1 MVSSDASTEMRL
13 PLFAALCLVAAE
25 VGQLIVVPSGS
36 VTLPAFCPLVGVL
49 VAALVLSEPPRWKVL
64 VPTACGAM
72 ILSTAV
78 LHGRPLL
85 PGLGLAIVIGLEAS
99 AAAWLVHRTI
109 DGPFALNRL
118 SHTWAL
124 IVASVLVPIAGGA
137 LASNVL
143 LFAGLSSSFFAVWR
157 AWWLADSLGMLV
169 TAPLTIAAIAAR
181 AAFAGIARSWRAL
194 EIAVVFG
201 VGIFI
206 AVGVFSEALDPLV
219 RVPAYVLPFLLWPVF
234 RFGPGGSSAAL
245 LIVSLIG
252 LWNAARGLGPFALA
266 GVPAASLVLRS
277 QGAMAISAVSFLLL
291 ASVVAERKR
300 VAHEHALLMAELQ
313 QAVTEI
319 KTLRGLI
326 PICAWCHKVRDDAG
340 FWQRIEMY
348 LDAHTDAT
356 VSHSICP
363 SCAEEAGHEIA
374 AHRATARAEAGRAA
388 GIVDE
393 SPLPDSAT

>member
-1 MVSSDASTEMRL
+1 MPL
-13 PLFAALCLVAAE
+13 PLFAALCLIAAE
-25 VGQLIVVPSGS
+25 VGQLIVVPAGS
-36 VTLPAFCPLVGVL
+36 ITLPAFCPLIGVL
-49 VAALVLSEPPRWKVL
+49 VAALILSEPPRWRLL
-64 VPTACGAM
+64 VPTGCGAM
-72 ILSTAV
+72 ILSNAV
-78 LHGRPLL
+78 LHGHPVFS
-85 PGLGLAIVIGLEAS
+85 GLSLALVIGLEAS

-109 DGPFALNRL
+109 DGRFTLNRL
-118 SHTWAL
+118 SHTWSL
-124 IVASVLVPIAGGA
+124 VVASVLVPIAGGA

-143 LFAGLSSSFFAVWR
+143 LFAGVSSSFFAVWR
-157 AWWLADSLGMLV
+157 ASWLADALGMLV
-169 TAPLTIAAIAAR
+169 TAPLVIAAIAAR
-181 AAFAGIARSWRAL
+181 PAFAGIARSWRAL

-201 VGIFI
+201 MGIVI

-252 LWNAARGLGPFALA
+252 LWNAALGLGPFALA
-266 GVPAASLVLRS
+266 GVPAANLVLRS

-300 VAHEHALLMAELQ
+300 VAHEHARLAAELQ
-313 QAVTEI
+313 QAMTEI

-374 AHRATARAEAGRAA
+374 AHRATARADARRAA
-388 GIVDE
+388 RIVEE
-393 SPLPDSAT
+393 SSLPDSTR

>member
-1 MVSSDASTEMRL
+1 MEMPL
-13 PLFAALCLVAAE
+13 PLFAAICLIAAE
-25 VGQLIVVPSGS
+25 LGQLIVVPIGG
-36 VTLPAFCPLVGVL
+36 VILPAFCPVIGVL
-49 VAALVLSEPPRWKVL
+49 VATLILSEPRRWRML

-72 ILSTAV
+72 ILSSAV
-78 LHGRPLL
+78 LHGRPVL
-85 PGLGLAIVIGLEAS
+85 PSLSLALVIGLEAS

-109 DGPFALNRL
+109 DGPFALNRV

-124 IVASVLVPIAGGA
+124 VVASVLVPIAGGA

-157 AWWLADSLGMLV
+157 AWLLADALGMLV
-169 TAPLTIAAIAAR
+169 TAPLVIAAIAGR
-181 AAFAGIARSWRAL
+181 AAFARIARPWRAL

-201 VGIFI
+201 VGIVV

-234 RFGPGGSSAAL
+234 RFGPGGSSAAIF
-245 LIVSLIG
+245 IVSLIG
-252 LWNAARGLGPFALA
+252 LWNAARGQGPLALE
-266 GVPAASLVLRS
+266 GVPAANLVLRS

-300 VAHEHALLMAELQ
+300 VAHEHALLVAELQ
-313 QAVTEI
+313 QAMAEI

-356 VSHSICP
+356 FSHSICP

-374 AHRATARAEAGRAA
+374 AHRATARAEASRKAA
-388 GIVDE
+388 RMIE
-393 SPLPDSAT
+393 QPSLPDSAT